1 MKEKNII
8 NKSEQGKRLK
18 ESRLYLN
25 LKQEDFGKKVGL
37 KWSQVKDREA
47 GTVKI
52 SPSEAK
58 IISHEY
64 GISYDWLL
72 TGQGSMLNEAGAPIA
87 ENAASYAPSQNVN
100 PPPPSGYTS
109 EDYYKMTA
117 AIIGTPSI
125 FATAL
130 KSNIEAFHSGIRLQ
144 QELAAARAMLTIH
157 DEQIKSQRERMNTLE
172 DLIRQKEDKKAG

>member
-1 MKEKNII
+1 MIALSCNKRNDLAALLKISPQNLSGYIARGTFFNLVEPLLYEKNINVEWI
-8 NKSEQGKRLK
+8 K
-18 ESRLYLN
+18 
-25 LKQEDFGKKVGL
+25 
-37 KWSQVKDREA
+37 
-47 GTVKI
+47 
-52 SPSEAK
+52 
-58 IISHEY
+58 
-64 GISYDWLL
+64 

-87 ENAASYAPSQNVN
+87 ENAASYAPAQNVN
-100 PPPPSGYTS
+100 SPSTGNNQDNYLT
-109 EDYYKMTA
+109 MTA

-157 DEQIKSQRERMNTLE
+157 DEQIKSQRDRMNTLE

>member
-1 MKEKNII
+1 MKISEEIIYRLMNSQGYKTKKELAKNLGISAPDLNNRI
-8 NKSEQGKRLK
+8 KS
-18 ESRLYLN
+18 
-25 LKQEDFGKKVGL
+25 
-37 KWSQVKDREA
+37 
-47 GTVKI
+47 GTVKQLLI
-52 SPSEAK
+52 DHAIHRK
-58 IISHEY
+58 VNV
-64 GISYDWLL
+64 DWLL

-87 ENAASYAPSQNVN
+87 ENAASYAPAQNVN
-100 PPPPSGYTS
+100 SPSTGNNQD
-109 EDYYKMTA
+109 DYLTMTA

>member
-1 MKEKNII
+1 MKKINGDAIINRCMIALSCNKRNDLAALLKISPQNLSGYIARGTFFNLVEPLLYEKNINVEWI
-8 NKSEQGKRLK
+8 K
-18 ESRLYLN
+18 
-25 LKQEDFGKKVGL
+25 
-37 KWSQVKDREA
+37 
-47 GTVKI
+47 
-52 SPSEAK
+52 
-58 IISHEY
+58 
-64 GISYDWLL
+64 

-87 ENAASYAPSQNVN
+87 ENAASYAPAQNVN
-100 PPPPSGYTS
+100 SPSTGNNQDNYLT
-109 EDYYKMTA
+109 MTA

>member
-1 MKEKNII
+1 MNSQGYKTKKELAKNLGISAPDLNNRI
-8 NKSEQGKRLK
+8 KS
-18 ESRLYLN
+18 
-25 LKQEDFGKKVGL
+25 
-37 KWSQVKDREA
+37 
-47 GTVKI
+47 GTVKQLLI
-52 SPSEAK
+52 DHAIHRK
-58 IISHEY
+58 VNV
-64 GISYDWLL
+64 DWLL

-87 ENAASYAPSQNVN
+87 ENAASYAPAQNVN
-100 PPPPSGYTS
+100 SPSTGNNQD
-109 EDYYKMTA
+109 DYLTMTA

>member
-1 MKEKNII
+1 MIALSCNKRNDLAALLKISPQNLSGYIARGTFFNLVEPLLYEKNINVEWI
-8 NKSEQGKRLK
+8 K
-18 ESRLYLN
+18 
-25 LKQEDFGKKVGL
+25 
-37 KWSQVKDREA
+37 
-47 GTVKI
+47 
-52 SPSEAK
+52 
-58 IISHEY
+58 
-64 GISYDWLL
+64 

-87 ENAASYAPSQNVN
+87 ENAASYAPAQNVN
-100 PPPPSGYTS
+100 SPSTGNNQDNYLT
-109 EDYYKMTA
+109 MTA

>member
-1 MKEKNII
+1 MKKINGDAIINRCMIALSCNKRNDLAALLKISPQNLSGYIARGTFFNLVEPLLYEKNINVEWI
-8 NKSEQGKRLK
+8 K
-18 ESRLYLN
+18 
-25 LKQEDFGKKVGL
+25 
-37 KWSQVKDREA
+37 
-47 GTVKI
+47 
-52 SPSEAK
+52 
-58 IISHEY
+58 
-64 GISYDWLL
+64 

-87 ENAASYAPSQNVN
+87 ENAASYAPAQNVN
-100 PPPPSGYTS
+100 SPSTGNNQDNYLT
-109 EDYYKMTA
+109 MTA

-157 DEQIKSQRERMNTLE
+157 DEQIKTQRDRMNTLE

>member
-1 MKEKNII
+1 MNSQGYKTKKELAKNLGISAPDLNNRI
-8 NKSEQGKRLK
+8 KS
-18 ESRLYLN
+18 
-25 LKQEDFGKKVGL
+25 
-37 KWSQVKDREA
+37 
-47 GTVKI
+47 GTVKQLLI
-52 SPSEAK
+52 DHAIHRK
-58 IISHEY
+58 VNV
-64 GISYDWLL
+64 DWLL

-87 ENAASYAPSQNVN
+87 ENAASYAPAQNVN
-100 PPPPSGYTS
+100 SPSTGNNQDNYLT
-109 EDYYKMTA
+109 MTA

-157 DEQIKSQRERMNTLE
+157 DEQIKSQRDRMNTLE

>member
-72 TGQGSMLNEAGAPIA
+72 TGQGSMPNEAGAPIA
-87 ENAASYAPSQNVN
+87 ENAASYAPAQNVN
-100 PPPPSGYTS
+100 SPSTGNNQDNYLT
-109 EDYYKMTA
+109 MTA

-157 DEQIKSQRERMNTLE
+157 DEQIKSQRDRMNTLE

>member
-1 MKEKNII
+1 MKKINGDAIINRCMIALSCNKRNDLAALLKISPQNLSGYIARGTFFNLVEPLLYEKNINVEWI
-8 NKSEQGKRLK
+8 K
-18 ESRLYLN
+18 
-25 LKQEDFGKKVGL
+25 
-37 KWSQVKDREA
+37 
-47 GTVKI
+47 
-52 SPSEAK
+52 
-58 IISHEY
+58 
-64 GISYDWLL
+64 

-87 ENAASYAPSQNVN
+87 ENAASYAPAQNVN
-100 PPPPSGYTS
+100 SPSTGNNQDNYLT
-109 EDYYKMTA
+109 MTA

-157 DEQIKSQRERMNTLE
+157 DEQIKSQRDRMNTLE